1 MATKKEIPAY
11 IETAP
16 GKFILNP
23 AYVKAEEKK
32 KQKKQ
37 QLLKLKNSGKSY
49 C

>member
-32 KQKKQ
+32 ETKKTATP
-37 QLLKLKNSGKSY
+37 KTKK
-49 C
+49 

>member
-32 KQKKQ
+32 ETAKTTTTKTKK
-37 QLLKLKNSGKSY
+37 
-49 C
+49 